1 MWTRTMQICYLKSQF
16 CQNTHATFNTSPCC
30 CMNDCL
36 PGNKELTVTLQPLF
50 PMHLPLAQ
58 HSSWQLTKAIL
69 CVGRGSGEG
78 NWVILSCRSLQFVL
92 SFPFLPFYMRE
103 LDFLTI
109 SFYVLIIVSK
119 HCSQNIRKEKDLQIT
134 TINIEVFLCVRTCE
148 TVINHKNK

>member
-1 MWTRTMQICYLKSQF
+1 MQICYLKSQF

-78 NWVILSCRSLQFVL
+78 N
-92 SFPFLPFYMRE
+92 
-103 LDFLTI
+103 
-109 SFYVLIIVSK
+109 
-119 HCSQNIRKEKDLQIT
+119 
-134 TINIEVFLCVRTCE
+134 
-148 TVINHKNK
+148 